1 MLRIVLSFFFLISFI
16 TGLPAQS
23 SLLKELQNKFDSVS
37 NFSADF
43 IQKIDDNIN
52 LSGKIFFKKENKIRL
67 ETKNSIII
75 SNGETNWN
83 YNSNQNKVII
93 TEYEESDPSVFSLNK
108 MIYDYPKECEISESI
123 NKDLNVLTFIP
134 KENSTLNFDS
144 AKFYLNA
151 QNLIERVEIKGL
163 SSRGLI
169 KINFSNYK
177 LNQNLPDSKFSF
189 SPPEG
194 SSVLDL
200 R

>member
-1 MLRIVLSFFFLISFI
+1 MLRIILSFIFIISFVSA
-16 TGLPAQS
+16 LPAQN
-23 SLLKELQNKFDSVS
+23 SLLTALQNKFNSLS

-43 IQKIDDNIN
+43 VQKIENKTN

-75 SNGETNWN
+75 SDGKTNWN
-83 YNSNQNKVII
+83 YNLNQDKVII
-93 TEYEESDPSVFSLNK
+93 SDYDESDPSVFSLNK
-108 MIYDYPKECEISESI
+108 IIYDYPKECEISESTDSESKI
-123 NKDLNVLTFIP
+123 LIFVP

-144 AKFYLNA
+144 AKIFLNA
-151 QNLIERVEIKGL
+151 QNLIEKVEIMGL
-163 SSRGLI
+163 SNNGLI

-177 LNQNLPDSKFSF
+177 LDQNLPDSKFSF
-189 SPPEG
+189 NPPEG